1 MRGLRVV
8 RHADPRAF
16 LDRAEPWLLQR
27 EAENNL
33 PLGVAAS
40 LVVARPAAAS
50 SGPAVASSGPASASS
65 GPAVASSDPADAS
78 PPPLY
83 FATIESGSDIVG
95 CAFRTPPY
103 KVGLTRMPLDAVPL
117 LARDVADV
125 YDEIPA
131 VLAPN
136 TVARAFGDAW
146 SELRGVDATPGARQR
161 IHILER
167 VIAPARSTAGTA
179 RLAGP
184 SDIELVARWLES
196 FVRDSGLSDP
206 GDPLE
211 QAHRLCGGE
220 RGNRLLALWVNEE
233 PVSMA
238 GFPART
244 RHGVRIGYVYTP
256 DEHRRRGYAT
266 ALVAQLSGHALD
278 LGFSHCVLYTDLA
291 NPTSNKIY
299 RAVGYRPLQDV
310 MDVDFE

>member
-1 MRGLRVV
+1 VRGPRVV

-16 LDRAEPWLLQR
+16 LDRAESWLLQR

-40 LVVARPAAAS
+40 LVGTRPAGS
-50 SGPAVASSGPASASS
+50 
-65 GPAVASSDPADAS
+65 S

-83 FATIESGSDIVG
+83 FATIESGTDVVG

-103 KVGLTRMPLDAVPL
+103 KLGLTRMPLDAVPL
-117 LARDVADV
+117 LARDVAAV
-125 YDEIPA
+125 YEEIPA

-136 TVARAFGDAW
+136 PVARAFGDAW
-146 SELRGVDATPGARQR
+146 SELRGVGATPGARQR

-167 VIAPARSTAGTA
+167 VVSPARMAPGTM
-179 RLAGP
+179 RPAGP
-184 SDIELVARWLES
+184 ADVPLVARWLES
-196 FVRDSGLSDP
+196 FVRESGLSDP
-206 GDPLE
+206 GDPH
-211 QAHRLCGGE
+211 ARARRLCGSE
-220 RGNRLLALWVNEE
+220 RGSRLLALWVNEE

-278 LGFSHCVLYTDLA
+278 LGFGHCVLYTDLA

-299 RAVGYRPLQDV
+299 REVGYRPLQDV

>member
-1 MRGLRVV
+1 MGGPRRVRGLRVV

-40 LVVARPAAAS
+40 LAGARASSSLDQAPASPHSTGSS
-50 SGPAVASSGPASASS
+50 SGPAP
-65 GPAVASSDPADAS
+65 AS

-83 FATIESGSDIVG
+83 FATIESGGDVVG

-125 YDEIPA
+125 YEEIPA
-131 VLAPN
+131 ALGP
-136 TVARAFGDAW
+136 VAAVSAFGDTW
-146 SELRGVDATPGARQR
+146 TRLKGVRATPGARQR

-167 VIAPARSTAGTA
+167 VVPPARMAPGTM
-179 RLAGP
+179 RPAGP
-184 SDIELVARWLES
+184 ADIPLVARWLKS
-196 FVRDSGLSDP
+196 FVRESGLSDP

-211 QAHRLCGGE
+211 HARRLCGGE
-220 RGNRLLALWVNEE
+220 SGNRLLALWVNEE

-299 RAVGYRPLQDV
+299 REVGYRPLQDV